1 MPVDEALPQLSS
13 NAVLISS
20 VVDLQKN
27 ITRLSDEISIYEKKI
42 VKNENTVSN
51 SERILKLA
59 RENNNKEAERIS
71 SEAIT

>member
-42 VKNENTVSN
+42 VKNY
-51 SERILKLA
+51 A
-59 RENNNKEAERIS
+59 NNLYYFFSIIKPIYYDRCY
-71 SEAIT
+71 